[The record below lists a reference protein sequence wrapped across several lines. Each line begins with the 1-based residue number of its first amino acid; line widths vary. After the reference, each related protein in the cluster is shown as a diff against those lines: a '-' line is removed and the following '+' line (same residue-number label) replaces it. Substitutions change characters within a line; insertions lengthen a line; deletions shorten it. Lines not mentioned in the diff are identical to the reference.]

1 MFAHSLQAL
10 EDLHG
15 AGIAHLDFKASNCL
29 FSFPTATAAPIV
41 RLIDLGFAAGFKPGT
56 ETTLYMPAHCSFLA
70 SLCRNLLCLF

>member
-1 MFAHSLQAL
+1 MFAYSLQAL

-29 FSFPTATAAPIV
+29 FSFPTATATPIV

-56 ETTLYMPAHCSFLA
+56 AWHMPAHCSFLA
-70 SLCRNLLCLF
+70 SLCRYLLCLS